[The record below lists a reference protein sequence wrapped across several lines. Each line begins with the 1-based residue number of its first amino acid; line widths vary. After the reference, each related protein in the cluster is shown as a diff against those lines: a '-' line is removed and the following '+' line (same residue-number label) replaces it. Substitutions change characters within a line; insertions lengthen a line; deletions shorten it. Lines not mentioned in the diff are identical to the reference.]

1 MALLELLL
9 LLLLS
14 SVALGWVARHF
25 KFPYPIALVAGGAVL
40 GLVPNLPQY
49 TFDPQ
54 LILVAVLPPILYQAA
69 LLTSWTDFK
78 ANIRPIGLLA
88 IGLVAVTTLAVGAAL
103 KLMVPDVPWAAAFV
117 LGAIV
122 SPPDAVAA
130 TAILSRLNMPRRI
143 VTILEGESLV
153 NDASGLVLYKFAVA
167 AVMTG
172 VFSFVDA
179 TVQFTLVSVGGIVVG
194 VVLAFVYIA
203 IHKRLGDPFIEV
215 LTVLTIPYAAYL
227 AAEAMH
233 LSGVLA
239 VVAAG
244 LVRGRYAPEI
254 VSAEMRI
261 MARSVW
267 NLLVFLL
274 NSLVFMLI
282 GLQMSGVVGN
292 LGRYPAAQL
301 AMIGGVVTAVAIAVR
316 FAWVF
321 PVAWLPQSLSGNLR
335 EQVKPR
341 RRKAELAIIGWCGM
355 RGIVS
360 LAAALAL
367 PLALPG
373 GEPFPHR
380 DLIIFT
386 TFVVI
391 VATLVGQGLTL
402 TPLIRWLKVG
412 SSWSVQH
419 EQVRVRAAM
428 SAAALAAVDRSL
440 AEEGVPREWGD
451 RLKAEISDRIA
462 LVAASEADD
471 LTPRMELLNRL
482 RHAAIVAERRELIRL
497 WRGNE
502 IGDEVM
508 HHLMEKLDY
517 EQAHL
522 PDLTPPPADPASV
535 MESIAADE
543 DATAP
548 GTASSL
554 RS

>member
-9 LLLLS
+9 VLLLS
-14 SVALGWVARHF
+14 AVALGWIARRF

-49 TFDPQ
+49 SFDPQ

-69 LLTSWTDFK
+69 LLTSWSDFK
-78 ANIRPIGLLA
+78 AQIRPIGLLA
-88 IGLVAVTTLAVGAAL
+88 IGLVAATTLAVGAVL
-103 KLMVPDVPWAAAFV
+103 KLLVPDVPWAAAFV

-167 AVMTG
+167 AVLTG
-172 VFSFVDA
+172 AFSLTQA
-179 TVQFTLVSVGGIVVG
+179 TAQFALVSLGGIAIG
-194 VVLAFVYIA
+194 VILAFVYIGV
-203 IHKRLGDPFIEV
+203 HKKLGDPFIEV

-227 AAEAMH
+227 AAESIH
-233 LSGVLA
+233 TSGVLA

-267 NLLVFLL
+267 NILVFLL
-274 NSLVFMLI
+274 NSLVFILI
-282 GLQMSGVVGN
+282 GLQIHGVVKSLN
-292 LGRYPAAQL
+292 HMPPALL
-301 AMIGGVVTAVAIAVR
+301 AAIAISVTITAVAVR
-316 FAWVF
+316 FLWVF
-321 PVAWLPQSLSGNLR
+321 PVAYLPRRLVGSLR
-335 EQVKPR
+335 EEKRPDTS
-341 RRKAELAIIGWCGM
+341 ELTIISWCGM

-367 PLALPG
+367 PLTLPG

-380 DLIIFT
+380 DLIIFV

-391 VATLVGQGLTL
+391 IATLVGQGLTL
-402 TPLIRWLKVG
+402 TPLIRRLKVG
-412 SSWSVQH
+412 SDWSVKD

-428 SAAALAAVDRSL
+428 STAALAAIDEAMKQENVPAEWAQSL
-440 AEEGVPREWGD
+440 KV
-451 RLKAEISDRIA
+451 EIADRIA
-462 LVAASEADD
+462 LVSSEGEK
-471 LTPRMELLNRL
+471 LSPRMALVNRL
-482 RHAAIVAERRELIRL
+482 RFAAITAERRELIRL
-497 WRGNE
+497 WRSNE

-508 HHLMEKLDY
+508 HHLMELLDY

-522 PDLTPPPADPASV
+522 PERTPPGPPHEQVSAGAPLEKPAS
-535 MESIAADE
+535 
-543 DATAP
+543 
-548 GTASSL
+548 
-554 RS
+554 

>member
-1 MALLELLL
+1 MRPPFYMALLELLV

-14 SVALGWVARHF
+14 SVALGWIARRF

-49 TFDPQ
+49 AFDPQ

-88 IGLVAVTTLAVGAAL
+88 IGLVAVTTLAVGATL
-103 KLMVPDVPWAAAFV
+103 KWMVPDVPWAAAFV

-167 AVMTG
+167 AVLTG
-172 VFSFVDA
+172 AFSWMEA
-179 TVQFTLVSVGGIVVG
+179 SVQFAAVSIGGIAVG
-194 VVLAFVYIA
+194 MALAFAYIW

-215 LTVLTIPYAAYL
+215 LTVLTIPYATYI
-227 AAEAMH
+227 AAELMH
-233 LSGVLA
+233 TSGVLA

-282 GLQMSGVVGN
+282 GLQIHGVVVN
-292 LGRYPAAQL
+292 LGNFPTAL
-301 AMIGGVVTAVAIAVR
+301 LTAVAIAVTAVAVAVR
-316 FAWVF
+316 FLWVF
-321 PVAWLPQSLSGNLR
+321 PVAYLPERLSGNLR
-335 EQVKPR
+335 DDAPR
-341 RRKAELAIIGWCGM
+341 PNKNELIIISWCGM

-367 PLALPG
+367 PLKLADG
-373 GEPFPHR
+373 SPFPYR
-380 DLIIFT
+380 DLIIFVS
-386 TFVVI
+386 FAVI
-391 VATLVGQGLTL
+391 LATLIGQGLSL
-402 TPLIRWLKVG
+402 TPMIRRLKVG
-412 SSWSVQH
+412 SNWSLH
-419 EQVRVRAAM
+419 DEQIRVRSAM
-428 SAAALAAVDRSL
+428 STAALAAIDKQL
-440 AEEGVPREWGD
+440 IAEGAPPGWARA
-451 RLKAEISDRIA
+451 LKAEIADRIA
-462 LVAASEADD
+462 VVASPDSER
-471 LTPRMELLNRL
+471 TPRVELVNRL
-482 RHAAIVAERRELIRL
+482 RFAAIQAERAELIRL
-497 WRGNE
+497 WRANE

-508 HHLMEKLDY
+508 HHLMEMLDY

-522 PDLTPPPADPASV
+522 PIRQSEKPVPTQPDGVLV
-535 MESIAADE
+535 E
-543 DATAP
+543 
-548 GTASSL
+548 
-554 RS
+554 

>member
-14 SVALGWVARHF
+14 SVALGWIARHF

-40 GLVPNLPQY
+40 GLVPNLPQNA
-49 TFDPQ
+49 FDPQ

-103 KLMVPDVPWAAAFV
+103 KWLVPDVPWAAAFV

-172 VFSFVDA
+172 AFSFADA
-179 TVQFTLVSVGGIVVG
+179 SRQLVLVSAGGIAVG
-194 VVLAFVYIA
+194 VALAFVYIA
-203 IHKRLGDPFIEV
+203 IHKKLGDPFIEV

-227 AAEAMH
+227 AAEAVNV
-233 LSGVLA
+233 SGVLA

-267 NLLVFLL
+267 NVLVFLL
-274 NSLVFMLI
+274 NSLVFILI
-282 GLQMSGVVGN
+282 GLQMHDVVLEN
-292 LGRYPAAQL
+292 LERYPPAQL
-301 AMIGGVVTAVAIAVR
+301 VTIGAVVTAVAIAVR
-316 FAWVF
+316 FVWVF
-321 PVAWLPQSLSGNLR
+321 PVAYLPQRLSGNLR
-335 EQVKPR
+335 DEGPR
-341 RRKAELAIIGWCGM
+341 PDKRELVIMSWCGM

-373 GEPFPHR
+373 GAPFPHR
-380 DLIIFT
+380 DLIVFV

-391 VATLVGQGLTL
+391 VATLVGQGLSL
-402 TPLIRWLKVG
+402 TPLIRLLKVG
-412 SSWSVQH
+412 SRWSLH
-419 EQVRVRAAM
+419 DEQRRVRAAM
-428 SAAALAAVDRSL
+428 SGAALAAIDEVLAAEGAPAQWAQSL
-440 AEEGVPREWGD
+440 KGEIAERT
-451 RLKAEISDRIA
+451 A
-462 LVAASEADD
+462 LVSAEASD
-471 LTPRMELLNRL
+471 LTPRMELVNRL
-482 RHAAIVAERRELIRL
+482 RQAAIRAERQELIRL
-497 WRGNE
+497 WRANE

-508 HHLMEKLDY
+508 HHVMELLDY

-522 PDLTPPPADPASV
+522 PPV
-535 MESIAADE
+535 AA
-543 DATAP
+543 ATASAQP
-548 GTASSL
+548 ELSTRPAGE
-554 RS
+554 

>member
-14 SVALGWVARHF
+14 SVALGWIARHF

-49 TFDPQ
+49 VFDPQ
-54 LILVAVLPPILYQAA
+54 LVLVAVLPPILYQAA

-103 KLMVPDVPWAAAFV
+103 KWMVPDVPWAAAFV

-167 AVMTG
+167 AVLTG
-172 VFSFVDA
+172 AFSLMDA
-179 TVQFTLVSVGGIVVG
+179 TAQFAMVSAGGIVVG
-194 VVLAFVYIA
+194 VALAFVYIA

-215 LTVLTIPYAAYL
+215 LTVLTIPYATYI
-227 AAEAMH
+227 AAE
-233 LSGVLA
+233 LLNVSGVLA

-274 NSLVFMLI
+274 NSLVFILI
-282 GLQMSGVVGN
+282 GLQIHGVVQGN
-292 LGRYPAAQL
+292 LARYPLSQL
-301 AMIGGVVTAVAIAVR
+301 AAIGAVVTVVAIAVR

-321 PVAWLPQSLSGNLR
+321 PVAYLPQRLSGNLR
-335 EQVKPR
+335 DAPR
-341 RRKAELAIIGWCGM
+341 PDKSELVIVSWCGM

-367 PLALPG
+367 PLALQG
-373 GEPFPHR
+373 GAPFPHR
-380 DLIIFT
+380 DLIIFV

-391 VATLVGQGLTL
+391 LATLVGQGLTL
-402 TPLIRWLKVG
+402 TPLIRRLKVG
-412 SSWSVQH
+412 SNWSLH
-419 EQVRVRAAM
+419 DEQRRVRAAM
-428 SAAALAAVDRSL
+428 SGAALAAIDNAL
-440 AEEGVPREWGD
+440 AAEGVPAQWAQA
-451 RLKAEISDRIA
+451 LKAEIAERIE
-462 LVAASEADD
+462 LAASESAEFS
-471 LTPRMELLNRL
+471 PRMELVNRL
-482 RHAAIVAERRELIRL
+482 RHAAIKAERQELIRL
-497 WRGNE
+497 WRENE

-508 HHLMEKLDY
+508 HHLMELLDY

-522 PDLTPPPADPASV
+522 PAVTPASANPQA
-535 MESIAADE
+535 ELAASPARD
-543 DATAP
+543 
-548 GTASSL
+548 
-554 RS
+554 

>member
-14 SVALGWVARHF
+14 AVALGWIARRF

-40 GLVPNLPQY
+40 GLVPDLPQN

-54 LILVAVLPPILYQAA
+54 LVLVAILPPILYQAA

-78 ANIRPIGLLA
+78 AQLRPIGLLA
-88 IGLVAVTTLAVGAAL
+88 IGLVAVTTLAVGAVL
-103 KLMVPDVPWAAAFV
+103 KLMVPEVPWAAAFA

-167 AVMTG
+167 AVLTG
-172 VFSFVDA
+172 AFSWMDA
-179 TVQFTLVSVGGIVVG
+179 TVQFATVSAGGIAIG
-194 VVLAFVYIA
+194 VVLAFGYIA
-203 IHKRLGDPFIEV
+203 VHRRLGDPFIEV

-227 AAEAMH
+227 AAEKLH
-233 LSGVLA
+233 VSGVLA

-274 NSLVFMLI
+274 NSLVFILI
-282 GLQMSGVVGN
+282 GLQMHAVVGN
-292 LGRYPAAQL
+292 LGDFSPAQL
-301 AMIGGVVTAVAIAVR
+301 AAIALAVTAVAILVR

-321 PVAWLPQSLSGNLR
+321 PVGLLPQSIGGKRAGENPPLQGN
-335 EQVKPR
+335 
-341 RRKAELAIIGWCGM
+341 ELAIIGWCGM

-367 PLALPG
+367 PLTLPDG
-373 GEPFPHR
+373 SPFPFR
-380 DLIIFT
+380 DLIVFL

-391 VATLVGQGLTL
+391 VTTLVGQGLTL
-402 TPLIRWLKVG
+402 APLIRRLKVG
-412 SSWSVQH
+412 SSWSLDR
-419 EQVRVRAAM
+419 EQLRVRSAM
-428 SAAALAAVDRSL
+428 SAAALVAIDQVL
-440 AEEGVPREWGD
+440 AQERVPPQWAQG
-451 RLKAEISDRIA
+451 LKAEIADRA
-462 LVAASEADD
+462 ELAASGASERLA
-471 LTPRMELLNRL
+471 LSHRL
-482 RHAAIVAERRELIRL
+482 RHAALQAERRELIRL
-497 WRGNE
+497 WRENQV
-502 IGDEVM
+502 GDEVM
-508 HHLMEKLDY
+508 HHLTELLDY
-517 EQAHL
+517 EQARL
-522 PDLTPPPADPASV
+522 PAPASPEPPPRP
-535 MESIAADE
+535 ELAAVPPSAE
-543 DATAP
+543 
-548 GTASSL
+548 
-554 RS
+554 